1 MDNYLSTDQIFLVML
16 RESIYK
22 RYNPDVKHDYKNSP
36 AYWFIFNSDKLL
48 INPKN
53 DIKIPFIEDPKDLN
67 ILMIRSHY
75 FGTLDGHPCICA
87 EVSPETNAFEGMT
100 FEELRGLYVVL
111 DEDLF
116 LLAGRAI
123 QILNWDKNHQYC
135 GKCGILTENMEDEMA
150 KICPECGFINYT
162 RISPAVITAI
172 IKNGKILMAKH
183 SYGLKNRYALV
194 AGFIEAG
201 ETLEE
206 GVKREIMEE
215 VGLKVKNIKY
225 FGSQPWP
232 FPNSLMI
239 GFTAD
244 YESGEIKV
252 DGKEIIDAKWFAI
265 DEVTPMPSKISISSE
280 LIEWYIE
287 NYSSE

>member
-1 MDNYLSTDQIFLVML
+1 ML

-22 RYNPDVKHDYKNSP
+22 RYDPDVEHNHKNYP

-48 INPKN
+48 INSKK
-53 DIKIPFIEDPKDLN
+53 DDKIPFIKDINVLN
-67 ILMIRSHY
+67 ITIVRSHY
-75 FGTLDGHPCICA
+75 IGTLNGHPCICA
-87 EVSPETNAFEGMT
+87 EVSPETVTLDGMI
-100 FEELRGLYVVL
+100 FLDLYELYGVL

-116 LLAGRAI
+116 LLAGKAI
-123 QILNWDKNHQYC
+123 QIINWDKNHQYC
-135 GKCGILTENMEDEMA
+135 GKCGTLTELMDNEMA
-150 KICPECGFINYT
+150 KICPECGFASYT

-172 IKNGKILMAKH
+172 IKNDKILMAKH

-206 GVKREIMEE
+206 GVKREVMEE
-215 VGLKVKNIKY
+215 VGLKINNIKY

-232 FPNSLMI
+232 FPHSLMV
-239 GFTAD
+239 GFTCE
-244 YESGEIKV
+244 YESGEINV
-252 DGKEIIDAKWFAI
+252 DGKEIIDAKWF
-265 DEVTPMPSKISISSE
+265 DVDDVTPMPSKISISNE

-287 NYSSE
+287 TYS